1 MTAKSFHTLIARL
14 GERAGMAF
22 PIHPH
27 MLRHGCGYALA
38 NAGHDTRS
46 IQAGQVRE
54 LLDFLLALTSSF
66 EGFATR
72 PTAASYS

>member
-54 LLDFLLALTSSF
+54 LLDFLALTSSF